1 MSAPRRLIE
10 EGGTSLEMALLRSAK
25 DDDPPPDALP
35 RAMIAAGVGGVAV
48 SGGAAANVF
57 ANPASGLLKWAIHLL
72 VVAACGLGGGAIFM
86 GETGNWAGSSLER
99 SAATLAGSEANKA
112 LPGEVLSNPADAPP
126 GTIELTPPEPSE
138 ESAAAGSPGGSQ
150 KSASNGSRAR
160 ATDPAEKRNNNNNTN
175 TNTNTKPSLAEEVAL
190 LDGAR
195 RALMRGDAEGALRI
209 LEQHTRVFS
218 AGALIADAAV
228 LRIEALAARGDKAG
242 AISNARAFLAAF
254 PRDPHATHV
263 QNILQEHQDRE
274 VPEQVGE
281 PR

>member
-25 DDDPPPDALP
+25 DDDPPPEALP
-35 RAMIAAGVGGVAV
+35 RAMIAAGVGGAAV
-48 SGGAAANVF
+48 SGGAAASVF
-57 ANPASGLLKWAIHLL
+57 AKPASGLLKWAIHLI

-86 GETGNWAGSSLER
+86 GEAGNSAGSSLER
-99 SAATLAGSEANKA
+99 SAAALAESEANQA
-112 LPGEVLSNPADAPP
+112 SQGELLSNPADAPP
-126 GTIELTPPEPSE
+126 GTIELPSPEQSE
-138 ESAAAGSPGGSQ
+138 ESAAAGSPRGAQ
-150 KSASNGSRAR
+150 KSSSNGSRAK
-160 ATDPAEKRNNNNNTN
+160 AIDPAEKRPHNNNN

-195 RALMRGDAEGALRI
+195 RALMRGDAEGALRV
-209 LEQHTRVFS
+209 LEQHARVFS

-254 PRDPHATHV
+254 PRDPHAAHV
-263 QNILQEHQDRE
+263 QNILQEHQGRE
-274 VPEQVGE
+274 VAEQVGE